1 MQRIA
6 AAARLVRD
14 DIEILACK
22 VKVAYCRARIAHCK
36 RMIALYERIGAW
48 IERSICLLARRGG
61 WFPAI
66 LTAV

>member
-36 RMIALYERIGAW
+36 RMIALYERIGRVDRKEEDVKA
-48 IERSICLLARRGG
+48 
-61 WFPAI
+61 
-66 LTAV
+66 

>member
-36 RMIALYERIGAW
+36 RMIALYARIGAW
-48 IERSICLLARRGG
+48 IERRR
-61 WFPAI
+61 
-66 LTAV
+66 T

>member
-36 RMIALYERIGAW
+36 VKVAYCRARIAHCKRMIALYERIGAW
-48 IERSICLLARRGG
+48 IEKRRM
-61 WFPAI
+61 
-66 LTAV
+66 

>member
-22 VKVAYCRARIAHCK
+22 VKVAYFRARIAHCK
-36 RMIALYERIGAW
+36 RIITLYERIGEW
-48 IERSICLLARRGG
+48 IEKRRM
-61 WFPAI
+61 
-66 LTAV
+66 

>member
-1 MQRIA
+1 MQCIA

-36 RMIALYERIGAW
+36 RMIALYER
-48 IERSICLLARRGG
+48 CLLYTSDA
-61 WFPAI
+61 ADE
-66 LTAV
+66 

>member
-1 MQRIA
+1 MQCIA

-36 RMIALYERIGAW
+36 RMIALYECIGAW
-48 IERSICLLARRGG
+48 IERRALSCPPSL
-61 WFPAI
+61 PA
-66 LTAV
+66 